1 MKKEKEVLDTAVL
14 AVVIIEIILLVGL
27 FISILL
33 LAKR

>member
-14 AVVIIEIILLVGL
+14 AVVIIEIILLTGL

>member
-1 MKKEKEVLDTAVL
+1 MKQEKNVLDTAVL
-14 AVVIIEIILLVGL
+14 AVAIIEVIMLAGL

>member
-14 AVVIIEIILLVGL
+14 AVVIIEIILLTGL

-33 LAKR
+33 LAKK

>member
-1 MKKEKEVLDTAVL
+1 MKQEKDVLDTAVL
-14 AVVIIEIILLVGL
+14 AVVIIEVIILAGL